1 MKKEALINN
10 SELQQKLNNLLS
22 DYQLYYQN
30 LRALHWLVKGPRF
43 FQLHEIYEKY
53 YDEAADVVDEIAER
67 ILMVGGKP
75 LHTYKSYLD
84 TANIKPVENIS
95 DESEGLQVVIHDN
108 EHLLGAFREILD
120 FAGDIDDEGTS
131 ALMSDLIGAAEKRL
145 WMLKS
150 MKA

>member
-1 MKKEALINN
+1 MKKEVLINN
-10 SELQQKLNNLLS
+10 SELQAKLNNLLS

-43 FQLHEIYEKY
+43 FQLHEVYEKY

-67 ILMVGGKP
+67 ILMIGGKP
-75 LHTYKSYLD
+75 LHTFQEYLN
-84 TANIKPVENIS
+84 TSNIKPVEEIS
-95 DESEGLQVVIHDN
+95 DESKGLQVVIDN
-108 EHLLGAFREILD
+108 SEHLLGSFREILD
-120 FAGDIDDEGTS
+120 FAGKIDDEGTS

>member
-1 MKKEALINN
+1 MKKDVLINN

-53 YDEAADVVDEIAER
+53 YNEATDVVDEIAER

-75 LHTYKSYLD
+75 LHTFKAYLD
-84 TANIKPVENIS
+84 TASIKPVENIS
-95 DESEGLQVVIHDN
+95 NESEGLQVVIDNN
-108 EHLLGAFREILD
+108 EHLLAAYREILV
-120 FAGDIDDEGTS
+120 FAGEIDDEGT
-131 ALMSDLIGAAEKRL
+131 ATLMSDLIGAAEKRL

-150 MKA
+150 TKA

>member
-1 MKKEALINN
+1 LVNN

-84 TANIKPVENIS
+84 TANIKPVENMS
-95 DESEGLQVVIHDN
+95 DESEGLQVVINNN

-120 FAGDIDDEGTS
+120 FAGEIDDEGTS

>member
-75 LHTYKSYLD
+75 LHTYKSYLE
-84 TANIKPVENIS
+84 TGSIKPVENIS
-95 DESEGLQVVIHDN
+95 DESEGLQVVIDNN
-108 EHLLGAFREILD
+108 EHLLAGFREILD
-120 FAGDIDDEGTS
+120 FAGEIDDEGTS

>member
-84 TANIKPVENIS
+84 TANIKPVENMS
-95 DESEGLQVVIHDN
+95 DESEGLQVVIHNN

-120 FAGDIDDEGTS
+120 FAGEIDDEGTS